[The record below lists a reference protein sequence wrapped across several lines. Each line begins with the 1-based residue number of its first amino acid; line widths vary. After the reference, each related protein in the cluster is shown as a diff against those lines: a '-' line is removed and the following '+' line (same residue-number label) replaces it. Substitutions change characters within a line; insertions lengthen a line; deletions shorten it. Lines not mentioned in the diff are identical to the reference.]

1 MGLQSFPLGL
11 RRLLDIGVPL
21 NDSFRPGFICD
32 DGSSLASDTPTTS
45 GIPRGIKNDRLG
57 LHHEDFYLKT
67 FHRLAQR
74 CSFIVMRREAFDR
87 EIEDNRVIGVPWG
100 YKKKKENT
108 RLSST
113 SEASIIEASRL
124 SLLQIPDSPKLTSR
138 QDGMSGRTCAP
149 FRLYFFTPREL
160 NLSSQVNKQLEQ
172 IEWTGTLSDRKS
184 PDSNAESEDETNP
197 IKILATHAGV
207 GAYSKKHRVE
217 KTMKSLVKPE
227 DLDDQETVLNGVVS
241 KSGYI
246 DTLCEKI
253 DKPRENKR
261 GSFKPY
267 KTLSN
272 SDVRLKENVPK
283 RAPHS
288 WWEVTA
294 ATPPLPIHSNTKL
307 VSLHQSLQLQQEQAV
322 QLKAI
327 QVKQAA
333 SRLSSRSNVHMSSTL
348 PHDVLRGEH
357 HSDFDTEPDHGQYQ
371 HHSDSDIEEAHS
383 QAEED
388 TVVMFS
394 LDYD

>member
-1 MGLQSFPLGL
+1 MEKIARKLSTHTQKEKQGYLEDLHLKSKPE
-11 RRLLDIGVPL
+11 LLELLKRQDKL
-21 NDSFRPGFICD
+21 
-32 DGSSLASDTPTTS
+32 LAN
-45 GIPRGIKNDRLG
+45 RNFIKNLPDKGSKMCIFREKLST
-57 LHHEDFYLKT
+57 ELK
-67 FHRLAQR
+67 
-74 CSFIVMRREAFDR
+74 RRE
-87 EIEDNRVIGVPWG
+87 EVE
-100 YKKKKENT
+100 
-108 RLSST
+108 
-113 SEASIIEASRL
+113 EACGLFS
-124 SLLQIPDSPKLTSR
+124 
-138 QDGMSGRTCAP
+138 
-149 FRLYFFTPREL
+149 EL